1 MDEPETI
8 SQGITNDDGRL
19 DEPLLTDEEME
30 EGTYQL
36 LFDVS
41 SYYERAEY
49 TDTSFLDTVPVRFRI
64 SDPEGHYHVPLFFLP
79 VGTQPTAGASDEYF
93 LDFRRRFLLTD
104 CIFY

>member
-1 MDEPETI
+1 MGERAHFDTGQDVRGADEPETI

-41 SYYERAEY
+41 SYYERAES
-49 TDTSFLDTVPVRFRI
+49 TDTSFLDTVPVRFKI
-64 SDPEGHYHVPLFFLP
+64 SDPEEHHHVPLLCSP
-79 VGTQPTAGASDEYF
+79 GGYTTYRWS
-93 LDFRRRFLLTD
+93 
-104 CIFY
+104 